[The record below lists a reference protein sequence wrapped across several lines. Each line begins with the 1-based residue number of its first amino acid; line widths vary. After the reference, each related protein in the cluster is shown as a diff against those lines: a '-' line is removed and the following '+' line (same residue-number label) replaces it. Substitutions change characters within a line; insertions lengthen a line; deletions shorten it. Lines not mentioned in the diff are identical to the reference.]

1 MRALRDGRRTLQYA
15 FPSAAVPTLMA
26 LPTRSPTYRSYL
38 LRFWHEP
45 AATHEHSA
53 WRFMLE
59 DPHTGERQGFADI
72 DILIGHLHQLMNQTD
87 TPQDAQYNSQTDP
100 TPAQNNVT
108 EPQLRATDES
118 TEGQEP

>member
-1 MRALRDGRRTLQYA
+1 
-15 FPSAAVPTLMA
+15 MA
-26 LPTRSPTYRSYL
+26 LPTRSSGYRSYL

-45 AATHEHSA
+45 AASPEQGA

-72 DILIGHLHQLMNQTD
+72 DILVGHLHQLMNQPD
-87 TPQDAQYNSQTDP
+87 AQQDAQYNSQTDP

-108 EPQLRATDES
+108 EAQLRATNENDK
-118 TEGQEP
+118 GQES

>member
-1 MRALRDGRRTLQYA
+1 MRATRDGRRTLQRV
-15 FPSAAVPTLMA
+15 FPSAALLTLMA
-26 LPTRSPTYRSYL
+26 LPTRSTGYRSYL

-45 AATHEHSA
+45 AANPVQGT
-53 WRFMLE
+53 WRFTLE
-59 DPHTGERQGFADI
+59 DPHTGERQGFADL

-108 EPQLRATDES
+108 ETQLRAPDENI
-118 TEGQEP
+118 EGQEP